1 MDIHSEFGNF
11 TLCFASTM
19 TTSHTDPLADP
30 TENIHTSADVDPNVD
45 LDADDADADLGD
57 TLGSIFPV
65 RRASAS

>member
-30 TENIHTSADVDPNVD
+30 TENTHTGADVDPNV
-45 LDADDADADLGD
+45 DADADLGD

>member
-1 MDIHSEFGNF
+1 
-11 TLCFASTM
+11 M

-30 TENIHTSADVDPNVD
+30 TENTHTSADVDPNVD
-45 LDADDADADLGD
+45 LDADADADLGD

>member
-1 MDIHSEFGNF
+1 
-11 TLCFASTM
+11 M

-45 LDADDADADLGD
+45 LNADDADADADLGD

-65 RRASAS
+65 RRPSAS